1 MRLTKHFILSHGI
14 LVAALT
20 CYSQVPELDWP
31 IETVSQGHG
40 FTEGAALAP
49 DGTIYFSD
57 MDHKRI
63 LRYDPE
69 TGHTEVWSDRSGRS
83 NGLFISGNYLY
94 ACEASG
100 RSVVKYDLDKG
111 PGSRRV
117 LATTFQGDSL
127 GCPNDLAVIGNRL
140 YFSDF
145 WIDGFLGGTGAT
157 RQIFRNRVYS
167 VPLDG
172 GTVDSLAFSFDTPN
186 GIASSPDGD
195 KLLIGDIGRNVFY
208 VGHRFGER
216 IGRMDLL
223 TDLGKLGLVG
233 PDGMAIAADGRIF
246 LALYGSD
253 CMVVLNPD
261 GTPVGTLH
269 TGPLTSNC
277 IFASDGRTLY
287 ITADSKLKRV
297 MVPPQAGSWRD
308 QVMKKLDLLG
318 HRNWILVVDKA
329 FPEQSSPGMT
339 YLYVD
344 QELLPT
350 LGEVLEMVE
359 SSTHVRPVIYRD
371 KELDYI
377 TDDQVPGIDAFK
389 VESNRLLSGRM
400 VNSLLHND
408 VFGMLDES
416 SSLFTTLVIK
426 TRGTLPYTS
435 VFLQLDCAY
444 WGPEDEADL
453 RERMKGK

>member
-1 MRLTKHFILSHGI
+1 
-14 LVAALT
+14 
-20 CYSQVPELDWP
+20 
-31 IETVSQGHG
+31 
-40 FTEGAALAP
+40 
-49 DGTIYFSD
+49 
-57 MDHKRI
+57 
-63 LRYDPE
+63 
-69 TGHTEVWSDRSGRS
+69 
-83 NGLFISGNYLY
+83 
-94 ACEASG
+94 
-100 RSVVKYDLDKG
+100 
-111 PGSRRV
+111 
-117 LATTFQGDSL
+117 
-127 GCPNDLAVIGNRL
+127 
-140 YFSDF
+140 
-145 WIDGFLGGTGAT
+145 
-157 RQIFRNRVYS
+157 
-167 VPLDG
+167 
-172 GTVDSLAFSFDTPN
+172 
-186 GIASSPDGD
+186 
-195 KLLIGDIGRNVFY
+195 
-208 VGHRFGER
+208 
-216 IGRMDLL
+216 
-223 TDLGKLGLVG
+223 
-233 PDGMAIAADGRIF
+233 
-246 LALYGSD
+246 
-253 CMVVLNPD
+253 
-261 GTPVGTLH
+261 
-269 TGPLTSNC
+269 
-277 IFASDGRTLY
+277 
-287 ITADSKLKRV
+287 
-297 MVPPQAGSWRD
+297 
-308 QVMKKLDLLG
+308 MKKLDLLG